1 MNSNIRKLQ
10 REITEWHMQAFRWAK
25 TLDCLIKLSE
35 ENTEAMKADK
45 WNEGELSEE
54 LADCAISIFAAAG
67 RSGIDLQ
74 KAIEKKL
81 PMVMAKYPPKVNE

>member
-1 MNSNIRKLQ
+1 MRELQ
-10 REITEWHMQAFRWAK
+10 KRITEWHVQAFAWA
-25 TLDCLIKLSE
+25 TPLDCLIKLAE
-35 ENTEAMKADK
+35 ENAEAMKADK

-54 LADCAISIFAAAG
+54 LADCAISVFAAAG

-81 PMVMAKYPPKVNE
+81 PLVMAKYPPKAF